1 MPQYVDTS
9 FIYSCLTILQK
20 KENVG
25 GKTCKPLTSY
35 IDVHLPSSFTY
46 ATKRTQDS
54 PKKMR
59 TVLSFFH
66 MGEHHRLPPARFP
79 LSKSIAV

>member
-59 TVLSFFH
+59 TVLSFFIWESTIGFRQH
-66 MGEHHRLPPARFP
+66 VFP
-79 LSKSIAV
+79 CPKA